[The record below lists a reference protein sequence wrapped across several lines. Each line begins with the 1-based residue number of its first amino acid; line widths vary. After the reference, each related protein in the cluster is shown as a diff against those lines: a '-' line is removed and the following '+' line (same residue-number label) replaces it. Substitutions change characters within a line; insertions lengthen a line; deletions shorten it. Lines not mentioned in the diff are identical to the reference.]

1 MMYLLSLLM
10 VLAGIFH
17 FVKPKFFL
25 AIMPPYIPAHQLMV
39 ALSGLAEIIFGA
51 GLLFDNTRSW
61 AAWGLLH
68 FLLPYFLPIFTW
80 LLPINLNNFLNG
92 FCMLV
97 CHSNLPSWHGHIAMC
112 MAFGC

>member
-39 ALSGLAEIIFGA
+39 ALSGFVEIIFGA
-51 GLLFDNTRSW
+51 GLLFENTRSW
-61 AAWGLLH
+61 AAWGLVAL
-68 FLLPYFLPIFTW
+68 FVAVFPANIYMATSDKFKQFPKWILYARLPLQFAL
-80 LLPINLNNFLNG
+80 
-92 FCMLV
+92 
-97 CHSNLPSWHGHIAMC
+97 
-112 MAFGC
+112 MAWAYSYA